1 MTASVVATPL
11 AASVAMMAANATW
24 NHLQANA
31 RATNHITVT
40 RPSPTREVS
49 RYQAAGVA
57 HWEKAKQDLWGHC
70 ERLDASPQEWE
81 GDNVQYSEAH
91 EFREPPS
98 EQTGPQIAAVTAMQR
113 AQFLAT
119 STEVS
124 ILDSKGAVV
133 VQLSALIDSGAV
145 MSCTPT
151 SPVAHLLAHT
161 SINRASAAA
170 LCTADGSPLA
180 GVKGE
185 LVVPVRMGDRVF
197 QVPMQVIDS
206 DIPFILGMDFFE
218 ATHASI
224 NPSGPLRPS
233 V

>member
-1 MTASVVATPL
+1 M
-11 AASVAMMAANATW
+11 
-24 NHLQANA
+24 
-31 RATNHITVT
+31 
-40 RPSPTREVS
+40 
-49 RYQAAGVA
+49 
-57 HWEKAKQDLWGHC
+57 
-70 ERLDASPQEWE
+70 
-81 GDNVQYSEAH
+81 
-91 EFREPPS
+91 
-98 EQTGPQIAAVTAMQR
+98 
-113 AQFLAT
+113 
-119 STEVS
+119 
-124 ILDSKGAVV
+124 V

-224 NPSGPLRPS
+224 NYGSKELVFPPSPTQSACAVPIQIGGGQPRNDGSS
-233 V
+233 VAVGRYHSARAATTGQRAVAGHCYRR